1 MAREYDG
8 TVTSIDLPCP
18 ILIEVAHSIAVQDN
32 LLDVLRSKGTY
43 ASGSKIQ
50 LEVALF
56 EKYLSGEGHSD
67 VPIIK
72 YSTKSHAPALCDK
85 LRLRTPNYYRTLETE
100 SPGLGDPLEGCR
112 ISHESAE
119 GSELTLTSST
129 EGTSIML
136 DAGGANRTDGCFK
149 TFMYCSSIHQDN
161 RVLTRERAGTI
172 FGEDYTHGSVFDS
185 SKKLA
190 RHIIKCFAA
199 TVSRSMLENSE
210 PADAKSFASACAWI
224 VHGPVQYLQDTSPK
238 LQAIESLFTK
248 PYDDIYRNQ
257 NEYRFWVGFSNTPV
271 QSDEATV
278 SLPVP
283 KDSATVVEL
292 EFS

>member
-18 ILIEVAHSIAVQDN
+18 ILIEVAHSIAVEDN
-32 LLDVLRSKGTY
+32 FLDVLRSEGTY

-56 EKYLSGEGHSD
+56 EKYLGGEGHSD

-136 DAGGANRTDGCFK
+136 DAGGLIEQMAVLRRLCTALPYIK
-149 TFMYCSSIHQDN
+149 T
-161 RVLTRERAGTI
+161 
-172 FGEDYTHGSVFDS
+172 
-185 SKKLA
+185 
-190 RHIIKCFAA
+190 
-199 TVSRSMLENSE
+199 TVS
-210 PADAKSFASACAWI
+210 
-224 VHGPVQYLQDTSPK
+224 
-238 LQAIESLFTK
+238 
-248 PYDDIYRNQ
+248 
-257 NEYRFWVGFSNTPV
+257 
-271 QSDEATV
+271 
-278 SLPVP
+278 
-283 KDSATVVEL
+283 
-292 EFS
+292 